1 MRGSLAGAQTD
12 PAEIALRRG
21 PARLDRKQE
30 TGTQQKPEGGRNHGR
45 ASFRMTTVGI
55 IIPTLNAAKE
65 LPGLLAALENEGGW
79 DRILVVDS
87 SSADATEQA
96 AAGRPGVGWL
106 TVPRTEFNHGAT
118 RELARKK
125 LGSDIIVLL
134 TQDVI
139 PEPGFLKPLLA
150 PIRTGVAAVTYARQL
165 PREGAGFFEAFPRE
179 FNYPAESNART
190 LADVPRFGVY
200 TFFCSNSCAA
210 YANAALDAVGG
221 FQPVLTN
228 EDYFAVA
235 ALLKA
240 GYRIHYVADSRVRH
254 SHRYTLTGEFK
265 RYFDTG
271 YVRAENRWVT
281 KLAGR
286 AEGRGAAYARE
297 MLTRLMRNAPHL
309 VPYALLQTG
318 VKWLGF
324 RTGYVSPRMP
334 GWWCSRLSAQPYH
347 WLSRSG
353 TRTVSPAA
361 SGTGGP

>member
-1 MRGSLAGAQTD
+1 MKSLGWKRLVPD
-12 PAEIALRRG
+12 PAI
-21 PARLDRKQE
+21 
-30 TGTQQKPEGGRNHGR
+30 
-45 ASFRMTTVGI
+45 SVMTVGI

-65 LPGLLAALENEGGW
+65 LPGLLAVLDNEGGW
-79 DRILVVDS
+79 DRILMVNS
-87 SSADATEQA
+87 SSADTTEQA

-106 TVPRTEFNHGAT
+106 TIPRAEFNHGAT

-125 LGSDIIVLL
+125 LGCDIVVFL

-139 PEPGFLKPLLA
+139 PEPGFLKPLVA
-150 PIRTGVAAVTYARQL
+150 PIQTGMTAVAYARQL

-179 FNYPAESNART
+179 FNYPAEGNVRS
-190 LADVPRFGVY
+190 LADAAKFGVY

-210 YANAALDAVGG
+210 YANAALDAIGG

-235 ALLKA
+235 TLLRA
-240 GYRIHYVADSRVRH
+240 GYRIQYVADSRVRH
-254 SHRYTLTGEFK
+254 SHRYTLTDEFR

-271 YVRAENRWVT
+271 YVRAENQWVT
-281 KLAGR
+281 RLVGR

-297 MLTRLMRNAPHL
+297 MLKRLMRNAPHL

-324 RTGYVSPRMP
+324 RTGYVSQGLPR
-334 GWWCSRLSAQPYH
+334 WWCSRLSAQRYY
-347 WLSRSG
+347 WSSRF
-353 TRTVSPAA
+353 A
-361 SGTGGP
+361 SRAVAQSASATGGP